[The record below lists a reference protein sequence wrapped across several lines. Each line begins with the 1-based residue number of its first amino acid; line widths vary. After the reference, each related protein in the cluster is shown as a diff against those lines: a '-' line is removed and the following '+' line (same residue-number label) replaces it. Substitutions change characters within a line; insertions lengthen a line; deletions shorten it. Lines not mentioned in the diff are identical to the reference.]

1 MQELNKK
8 IHGSFTFK
16 DGSKASFSFYHL
28 ENVFQAIREQK
39 PETVFFNIEEE

>member
-1 MQELNKK
+1 MKELNSK

-28 ENVFQAIREQK
+28 DNLFKAIKEQK
-39 PETVFFNIEEE
+39 PTTIFANLEE